1 MYGIGPSSPRR
12 RGFSV
17 IIGVM
22 VLALMVGGVFYGFY
36 ALVLDNGDA
45 TATPDLPGTVTAP
58 AIVAATNTSFA
69 PTRTVTSLP
78 ATATASLTPSPTD
91 TPQPTPTLRPP
102 PEVITTGVRARV
114 NISSGMALNVRDQP
128 SLSGS
133 TVITRLLAG
142 AEVNVVGGPEDAGDL
157 RWWNVEDGQ
166 SEDGWVVEAFGDET
180 WLIPTGWS
188 DQMPPLPGAEAEAT
202 PLPEATAAA
211 STQTREATSSTP
223 EEATPAAT
231 PVLTATATLA
241 TTPTGTQEG
250 EVSAPAVGGRVQV
263 ATRYQYVNL
272 RAAPGLGAEIVGQL
286 ENGAIVS
293 VVEGPEEANDLR
305 WWKVQDDAGNAGWA
319 AESVGGETLLV
330 PVP

>member
-12 RGFSV
+12 RGFGV

-22 VLALMVGGVFYGFY
+22 VLVLVVGGVFYGFY
-36 ALVLDNGDA
+36 ALVLDNDDA
-45 TATPDLPGTVTAP
+45 TATPDLPGTATAP
-58 AIVAATNTSFA
+58 AIVAATNTAFA
-69 PTRTVTSLP
+69 PTRTVAPLP

-91 TPQPTPTLRPP
+91 TPLPTPTLRPP
-102 PEVITTGVRARV
+102 PEVITTGVHARV
-114 NISSGMALNVRDQP
+114 NISTGLALNVRDQP

-157 RWWNVEDGQ
+157 RWWNVEDDE
-166 SEDGWVVEAFGDET
+166 SENGWVVEAYGDET
-180 WLIPTGWS
+180 WLIPVGWS
-188 DQMPPLPGAEAEAT
+188 DQMAPLAGAVAEVT
-202 PLPEATAAA
+202 PSPEATAL
-211 STQTREATSSTP
+211 SLTQTLTATTGAP
-223 EEATPAAT
+223 EEATPVAT
-231 PVLTATATLA
+231 PVLTATATPVV
-241 TTPTGTQEG
+241 TSTG

-263 ATRYQYVNL
+263 TTRYQYVNL
-272 RAAPGLGAEIVGQL
+272 RAAPGLDAEIVGQL
-286 ENGAIVS
+286 ENGAIAS